1 MRISM
6 KHKIKIHLAAC
17 ALAGAAFSGSALG
30 AIVCGT
36 APIPIPN
43 DINGA
48 YINLVTG
55 VTGPSAGGVVG
66 WDVNMYNTASALYFF
81 WPSSPANSFGGV
93 ATGTVYDALTAGA
106 PIGASQ
112 TYILNSGAGGP
123 APYVNWQVA
132 STGNYLG
139 VRFHNEA
146 TAAINYGWLQL
157 DTGAAGGFPAIIN
170 QYCYENAG
178 ATIVA
183 GDTGAP
189 PPAATLGFTVASL
202 PFGNVNVGST
212 SAAQTVTLSNT
223 GTASGSVTALAIDTG
238 VFAITGGTCGATPIT
253 LAAGANC
260 TLTMT
265 FSPAA
270 TGPAAGTLSF
280 TASAGAGI
288 GPNATVALSGTG
300 MAPPPAPIT
309 TVPVNSPW
317 ALAAL
322 LAMFGLLAGVTLRRR

>member
-1 MRISM
+1 M
-6 KHKIKIHLAAC
+6 
-17 ALAGAAFSGSALG
+17 AGIGDRLRPARTSRG
-30 AIVCGT
+30 
-36 APIPIPN
+36 
-43 DINGA
+43 
-48 YINLVTG
+48 
-55 VTGPSAGGVVG
+55 SAGGG
-66 WDVNMYNTASALYFF
+66 RKNAEAISQCHATAI
-81 WPSSPANSFGGV
+81 
-93 ATGTVYDALTAGA
+93 DAGA
-106 PIGASQ
+106 LP
-112 TYILNSGAGGP
+112 SGHRP
-123 APYVNWQVA
+123 
-132 STGNYLG
+132 
-139 VRFHNEA
+139 
-146 TAAINYGWLQL
+146 
-157 DTGAAGGFPAIIN
+157 D
-170 QYCYENAG
+170 
-178 ATIVA
+178 
-183 GDTGAP
+183 
-189 PPAATLGFTVASL
+189 
-202 PFGNVNVGST
+202 
-212 SAAQTVTLSNT
+212 
-223 GTASGSVTALAIDTG
+223 SGSVTALAIDTG